1 MCKVLII
8 EGHRLNKYF
17 FNLLDWHR
25 FTSLVTLCSVG
36 KNSSKWELLYWLG
49 AHQRQFS
56 YTVLVLYS
64 YINHQKLN
72 GLKQYTSVISQFSWL
87 GGEAWLSWALCSGSH
102 RLQCFSQCLHL
113 ISSLG
118 SSSKLM

>member
-72 GLKQYTSVISQFSWL
+72 GLKQYTSVISQFQWVRRR
-87 GGEAWLSWALCSGSH
+87 GMA
-102 RLQCFSQCLHL
+102 
-113 ISSLG
+113 
-118 SSSKLM
+118 